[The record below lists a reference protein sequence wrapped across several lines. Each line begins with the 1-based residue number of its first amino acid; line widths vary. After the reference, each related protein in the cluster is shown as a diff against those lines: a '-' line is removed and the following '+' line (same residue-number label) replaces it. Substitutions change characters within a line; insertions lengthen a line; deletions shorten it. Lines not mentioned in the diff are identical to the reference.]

1 MYFQQDRL
9 ESYELNIILKFKKS
23 STLFTT
29 IFIPRFSTFPL
40 SNRELYH
47 STSKPINDE
56 EDTLKSF
63 MKFDIMPWGPV
74 FRMIVGSRIVVPQQ
88 SLPHN
93 DTLLTRIHDLI
104 SNTICQT
111 TSYVILPQ
119 NQLVIR
125 KTHSNLLWHLT
136 SHLTGLILK
145 QL

>member
-9 ESYELNIILKFKKS
+9 ESYEVNIILKFNKS
-23 STLFTT
+23 STLFIT
-29 IFIPRFSTFPL
+29 IFIPRFSTFSL
-40 SNRELYH
+40 SDRELCH
-47 STSKPINDE
+47 STSKPIDDE

-63 MKFDIMPWGPV
+63 MTFDITPHGPV

-93 DTLLTRIHDLI
+93 DTLVTRIHDLS

-111 TSYVILPQ
+111 TSYVVLPQ
-119 NQLVIR
+119 NQLVI
-125 KTHSNLLWHLT
+125 KKIHSNLLWHST
-136 SHLTGLILK
+136 SHLAGLILK

>member
-9 ESYELNIILKFKKS
+9 ESYEINIILKFKKS

-29 IFIPRFSTFPL
+29 IFIPQFSTFPL
-40 SNRELYH
+40 SNRELCH
-47 STSKPINDE
+47 STSKPIDDE
-56 EDTLKSF
+56 EDTFKSF
-63 MKFDIMPWGPV
+63 MKFDITPRGSV

-125 KTHSNLLWHLT
+125 KTHSNLLWHST